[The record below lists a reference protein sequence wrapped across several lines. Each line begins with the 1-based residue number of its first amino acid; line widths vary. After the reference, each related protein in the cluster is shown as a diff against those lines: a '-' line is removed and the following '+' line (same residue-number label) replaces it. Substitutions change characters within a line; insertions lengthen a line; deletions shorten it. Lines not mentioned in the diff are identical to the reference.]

1 MNPDQ
6 KLALQK
12 MMTENDVLE
21 TTDQI
26 RSLKHSAQIRE
37 EVKLLRALKR
47 KHAKLSESDPVGFD
61 SICTAECGFLFNN
74 YTDIFNKVKKD
85 ELDFA
90 ILDQFLSVLGRIE
103 AGDIDQHEGSF
114 EVGKLLK
121 KLYIDSALRKSEHLD
136 EASGQA
142 QPVRRETKAISWRQ
156 YKMTNI

>member
-12 MMTENDVLE
+12 MMTENDVVE

-47 KHAKLSESDPVGFD
+47 KHADLSENDPVEFD

-85 ELDFA
+85 ELDFV
-90 ILDQFLSVLGRIE
+90 ILDQFLGVLGRIE

-136 EASGQA
+136 EASGEA
-142 QPVRRETKAISWRQ
+142 RPARREAKAISWRQ
-156 YKMTNI
+156 YKMTKV

>member
-26 RSLKHSAQIRE
+26 RTLKHSAQIRE
-37 EVKLLRALKR
+37 EVKLLRSLKR
-47 KHAKLSESDPVGFD
+47 KHAKLSEHDPAEFD
-61 SICTAECGFLFNN
+61 SICTAECAFLFSN

-85 ELDFA
+85 ELDFG
-90 ILDQFLSVLGRIE
+90 ILDQFLRVLGRIE
-103 AGDIDQHEGSF
+103 SGDIDQHEGSF

-136 EASGQA
+136 EASGEA
-142 QPVRRETKAISWRQ
+142 RPVRREAKAISWRQ
-156 YKMTNI
+156 YKMTKV